1 MRTNHPYVT
10 STGAIALLLLFTANA
25 HALDTDVFLKAS
37 VVEQATASTSSLKD
51 VDEMAVTSTQEDKD
65 TYFKNDRERSEV
77 WASLRVLFETL
88 KRSDTELSD
97 RAIQAS
103 VAQVR
108 MRDIGDSWVIFSW
121 PRNTFTNIKVYYATT
136 SPVTISNQTDHVSPW
151 MFWNREK
158 MTLRGLSPNTT
169 YFYRVVTETSTSTT
183 TLAEASFRTLQK

>member
-10 STGAIALLLLFTANA
+10 CTGAAALLLLFTANA
-25 HALDTDVFLKAS
+25 HALDTDVFLKAF
-37 VVEQATASTSSLKD
+37 VMEQATTSTSSLEA
-51 VDEMAVTSTQEDKD
+51 VDTIASSSMQEDS
-65 TYFKNDRERSEV
+65 YLKNDTRRLEV
-77 WASLRVLFETL
+77 WAPLRVLFETF
-88 KRSDTELSD
+88 KHSDIELSD

-108 MRDIGDSWVIFSW
+108 MRDIGDSWATLSW

-169 YFYRVVTETSTSTT
+169 YFYRVVSETSTGTT
-183 TLAEASFRTLQK
+183 TSAEISFTTLRK